1 MKNIGESYA
10 NGRNL
15 ENDTGKKTV
24 NPVMLN
30 SMSIKD
36 QSGSSSRKFQT
47 FKQVSEGLNKNKSL
61 QLFKTTGFDISP
73 NNTFNSPDTGTK

>member
-1 MKNIGESYA
+1 M
-10 NGRNL
+10 
-15 ENDTGKKTV
+15 GKKTV

-36 QSGSSSRKFQT
+36 QSGSYSRKHKT
-47 FKQVSEGLNKNKSL
+47 FKQVSEGLNKNNSL

-73 NNTFNSPDTGTK
+73 NNTVNSPETVTKQTPGF